1 MTAPTRAL
9 RPQLDW
15 GTALLLTVPPALWA
29 GNAVVGRL
37 LRDVASPMTLNFVR
51 WLLALLLLAP
61 LAARVLRRGSPLWA
75 HWRRYAWLGLLG
87 IGCYNALQYLALQ
100 TSTPLNVTL
109 VGASM
114 PLWMMATG
122 ALFFGQRITRQAL
135 SGALLSMAG
144 VAVVLSRG
152 QWRVLADLQLLPGD
166 LYMMLATIA
175 WAFYSWLLTRT
186 HEPAGIRRDWAAFL
200 MAQLA
205 FGTVWSGLFSA
216 GEWLLTPA
224 RFVWSWPLAAALMF
238 IALGPALLAFRCWG
252 EGVQRAGP
260 NTAAFFVNLTP
271 LFAALLSAL
280 FLGESPQAYHALAF
294 ALIVGGIVVSSRR

>member
-1 MTAPTRAL
+1 MTALARPAGLDL
-9 RPQLDW
+9 R
-15 GTALLLTVPPALWA
+15 TALLLTVPPALWA

-51 WLLALLLLAP
+51 WLFALLLLAP
-61 LAARVLRRGSPLWA
+61 LAFAVLRRDSPLWP

-100 TSTPLNVTL
+100 TSTPMNVTL

-135 SGALLSMAG
+135 AGALLSMAG

-152 QWRVLADLQLLPGD
+152 QWRVLADLHLLPGD

-186 HEPAGIRRDWAAFL
+186 HEPAPVRRHWAAFL
-200 MAQLA
+200 MAQLV
-205 FGTVWSGLFSA
+205 FGTAWSALFSA

-224 RFVWSWPLAAALMF
+224 RFVWSGPLAAAMVF
-238 IALGPALLAFRCWG
+238 IVLGPALLAFRCWG

-280 FLGESPQAYHALAF
+280 FLGESPQPYHAMAF

>member
-1 MTAPTRAL
+1 MTAPARPAKVDL
-9 RPQLDW
+9 R
-15 GTALLLTVPPALWA
+15 TATLLTVAPLLWA

-37 LRDVASPMTLNFVR
+37 LRDMASPMTLNFVR
-51 WLLALLLLAP
+51 WLMALVLLAP
-61 LAARVLRRGSPLWA
+61 LALAVLRPGSPLWP

-100 TSTPLNVTL
+100 TSTPMNVTL

-135 SGALLSMAG
+135 GGALLSMVG

-152 QWRVLADLQLLPGD
+152 QWQVLLDLKLLPGD
-166 LYMMLATIA
+166 LYMMLASVA

-200 MAQLA
+200 MAQLI
-205 FGTVWSGLFSA
+205 FGTAWSALFSA
-216 GEWLLTPA
+216 GEWLLTPL
-224 RFVWSWPLAAALMF
+224 RFEWSWSLAAALAF
-238 IALGPALLAFRCWG
+238 IVLGPALLAFRCWG

-260 NTAAFFVNLTP
+260 NTAAFFLNLTP
-271 LFAALLSAL
+271 LFAALLSGL
-280 FLGESPQAYHALAF
+280 FLGEAPQGYHAVAF
-294 ALIVGGIVVSSRR
+294 VLIACGIVVSSRR

>member
-1 MTAPTRAL
+1 
-9 RPQLDW
+9 
-15 GTALLLTVPPALWA
+15 
-29 GNAVVGRL
+29 
-37 LRDVASPMTLNFVR
+37 
-51 WLLALLLLAP
+51 
-61 LAARVLRRGSPLWA
+61 
-75 HWRRYAWLGLLG
+75 
-87 IGCYNALQYLALQ
+87 
-100 TSTPLNVTL
+100 
-109 VGASM
+109 
-114 PLWMMATG
+114 MMATG

-135 SGALLSMAG
+135 AGALLSMAG

-152 QWRVLADLQLLPGD
+152 QWRVLADLHLLPGD

-186 HEPAGIRRDWAAFL
+186 HEPASVRRDWAAFL
-200 MAQLA
+200 MAQLV
-205 FGTVWSGLFSA
+205 FGTAWSALFSA

-224 RFVWSWPLAAALMF
+224 RFVWSGPLAAAMVF
-238 IALGPALLAFRCWG
+238 IVLGPALLAFRCWG

-280 FLGESPQAYHALAF
+280 FLGESPQPYHAMAF

>member
-1 MTAPTRAL
+1 MTVFERSDGP
-9 RPQLDW
+9 PLDW
-15 GTALLLTVPPALWA
+15 RTALLLTVPPALWA
-29 GNAVVGRL
+29 GNVVVGRL

-51 WLLALLLLAP
+51 WLFALLLLLP
-61 LAARVLRRGSPLWA
+61 LAASVLRPGSALWA

-100 TSTPLNVTL
+100 SSTPMNVTL

-114 PLWMMATG
+114 PLWMMLTG
-122 ALFFGQRITRQAL
+122 ALFFGQRITPPAL
-135 SGALLSMAG
+135 MGALLSMAG
-144 VAVVLSRG
+144 VAIVLSRG
-152 QWRVLADLQLLPGD
+152 QWQTLVDLHLLPGD
-166 LYMMLATIA
+166 LYMVLATIV
-175 WAFYSWLLTRT
+175 WAFYSWLLMRT
-186 HEPAGIRRDWAAFL
+186 QEPAGIRSDWAAFL
-200 MAQLA
+200 VAQLA
-205 FGTVWSGLFSA
+205 FGTAWSALFAA
-216 GEWLLTPA
+216 GEWALTPA
-224 RFVWSWPLAAALMF
+224 RFVWSWPLAALVF
-238 IALGPALLAFRCWG
+238 IVLGPELLAFRCWG